1 MPIGHISNAINT
13 SNSRGAK
20 KWERPTTKQRGK
32 DGKDFAFF
40 IPFFLTEKKSG
51 KNERPVVRR

>member
-1 MPIGHISNAINT
+1 MPIRHLANIAQANANNGKKVERST
-13 SNSRGAK
+13 AKARG
-20 KWERPTTKQRGK
+20 R

-51 KNERPVVRR
+51 KKQRRGEKR